1 MRVRI
6 LHTCAGSENGV
17 TIRFY
22 HEGQVREIDDDLARI
37 FIEAG
42 TAEPVDPPA
51 LRTCEV
57 KEPVHIG
64 ETIPIESELNDGG
77 GETKPNLRRTS
88 RRGKR

>member
-42 TAEPVDPPA
+42 TAEPVDREP
-51 LRTCEV
+51 LHTCEM
-57 KEPVHIG
+57 KEPLHEG
-64 ETIPIESELNDGG
+64 ESVPLT
-77 GETKPNLRRTS
+77 RS
-88 RRGKR
+88 RRKTPHK